1 MSTSTTNQVFS
12 RVLKLGALLI
22 AAIAVVGGA
31 IGYAV
36 AGSNGLTSA
45 LIGSGLALLFVSMT
59 ALSVQLGAKLPLAGF
74 FGVVMGGW
82 LLKLVGFI
90 ITMALLKSADF
101 INGPVLFFTI
111 VGSVLGALAI
121 DAVVVMRSRIPTYQK

>member
-1 MSTSTTNQVFS
+1 MSISTTNQVFS

-90 ITMALLKSADF
+90 ITMALQKSADF

>member
-1 MSTSTTNQVFS
+1 MSISTTNQVFS

-22 AAIAVVGGA
+22 AAIAVIGGA

-36 AGSNGLTSA
+36 AGANGLTSA

-82 LLKLVGFI
+82 LIKLVGFI

-111 VGSVLGALAI
+111 VGSVFGALAI
-121 DAVVVMRSRIPTYQK
+121 DAVVVMRSRVPPYQK

>member
-1 MSTSTTNQVFS
+1 MTISTTNQVFS
-12 RVLKLGALLI
+12 RVLKLGTILI
-22 AAIAVVGGA
+22 AAIALVGGA
-31 IGYAV
+31 LGYLF
-36 AGSNGLTSA
+36 AGTNGLTSA

-82 LLKLVGFI
+82 LLKLVGFV
-90 ITMALLKSADF
+90 ITLALLKSADF

-121 DAVVVMRSRIPTYQK
+121 DAVVVLRSRIPTYQK

>member
-22 AAIAVVGGA
+22 AAIAVIGGA

-82 LLKLVGFI
+82 LIKLVGFI

-101 INGPVLFFTI
+101 INGPMLFFTI

>member
-1 MSTSTTNQVFS
+1 MTISTTNQVFS
-12 RVLKLGALLI
+12 RVLKLGTILI

-31 IGYAV
+31 LGYLF
-36 AGSNGLTSA
+36 AGTNGLTSA

-90 ITMALLKSADF
+90 ITLALLKSADF

-121 DAVVVMRSRIPTYQK
+121 DAVVVLRSRIPTYQK

>member
-1 MSTSTTNQVFS
+1 MTISTTNQVFS
-12 RVLKLGALLI
+12 RVLKLGTILI
-22 AAIAVVGGA
+22 AAIALVGGA
-31 IGYAV
+31 LGYLF
-36 AGSNGLTSA
+36 AGTNGLTSA

-90 ITMALLKSADF
+90 ITLALLKSADF

-121 DAVVVMRSRIPTYQK
+121 DAVVVLRSRIPTYQK

>member
-1 MSTSTTNQVFS
+1 MTISTTNQVFS
-12 RVLKLGALLI
+12 RVLKLGTILI

-31 IGYAV
+31 LGYLF
-36 AGSNGLTSA
+36 AGTNGLTSA

-90 ITMALLKSADF
+90 ITLALLKSTDF

-121 DAVVVMRSRIPTYQK
+121 DAVVVLRSRIPTYQK

>member
-1 MSTSTTNQVFS
+1 MSISTTGQVFT
-12 RVLKLGALLI
+12 RVLKLGAILI
-22 AAIAVVGGA
+22 AAIALIGGA
-31 IGYAV
+31 IGYAL
-36 AGSNGLTSA
+36 AGQNGLVSA

-82 LLKLVGFI
+82 LIKLVGFI

-111 VGSVLGALAI
+111 VVSVLGALAI

>member
-1 MSTSTTNQVFS
+1 MTISTTNQVFS
-12 RVLKLGALLI
+12 RVLKLGTILI
-22 AAIAVVGGA
+22 AVIAVVGGA
-31 IGYAV
+31 LGYLF
-36 AGSNGLTSA
+36 AGTNGLTSA

-90 ITMALLKSADF
+90 ITLALLKSADF

-121 DAVVVMRSRIPTYQK
+121 DAVVVLRSRIPTYQK

>member
-1 MSTSTTNQVFS
+1 
-12 RVLKLGALLI
+12 
-22 AAIAVVGGA
+22 
-31 IGYAV
+31 
-36 AGSNGLTSA
+36 
-45 LIGSGLALLFVSMT
+45 MT

-111 VGSVLGALAI
+111 VVSVLGALAI

>member
-1 MSTSTTNQVFS
+1 MSISTTNQVFS

-22 AAIAVVGGA
+22 AAIAVIGGA

>member
-22 AAIAVVGGA
+22 AAIAVIGGA

>member
-22 AAIAVVGGA
+22 AAIAVIGGA

-82 LLKLVGFI
+82 LLKLVGFV

>member
-22 AAIAVVGGA
+22 AAIAVIGGA

-82 LLKLVGFI
+82 LIKLVGFI

>member
-1 MSTSTTNQVFS
+1 MSISTTNQVFS

-22 AAIAVVGGA
+22 AAIAVIGGA

-36 AGSNGLTSA
+36 AGANGLTSA

-82 LLKLVGFI
+82 LIKLVGFI

>member
-1 MSTSTTNQVFS
+1 MSISTTNQVFS